1 MMQLLYGNDGINYH
15 TIAHSGDMTPVQEK
29 ELLEGYLGYDFVKD
43 SSKYSDFSKEPIAI
57 SYVTTNLSNTL
68 PQEKIVIAQNARM
81 TNYLT
86 PSYYAHFQLLDMSKE
101 LYGERFT
108 ELLRY
113 SFIQDVDLKKYLDK
127 DIDLFHPVVNSNPI
141 ATDAIE
147 KDKLI
152 PIVASILDVADSISQ
167 QVQVVLDV
175 EGDAYNKRALEVI
188 ATIYKYLPYNIR
200 KKVGFTTYAGTEAS
214 KSSRIKLKLYT
225 RDALGRLGSGA
236 IDLRDMDSS
245 RILGKLPKIA
255 VDLAR
260 DFVMQDETQRKE
272 WFRSFQQ
279 VFGLKNVS
287 VEDHV
292 MFFRNLRSWQNEDL
306 EKLKDHLARYAASEI
321 NKTPESP
328 IFTMFKNIISQRF
341 VREGY
346 LPRYGKIIEEL
357 LAQNESYDYD
367 NRLKAYIMLG
377 ETLDT
382 VTFERQSFLD
392 WQDQKMVKPVENCEE
407 LELIR
412 CFKAQQQAIHN
423 MQCGKGKFQSI
434 RAEMES
440 NIKDYLEALKK
451 EIQRKAKMEK
461 RGVLAFFVDPVG
473 SDPAKIKECFAHIRY
488 EDNKRVFKKALF
500 GKLER
505 VLGATPYLRSM
516 EAYEKWEEDLRGYE
530 DYLEQ
535 EDAES
540 LRDLI
545 EQKGEVVKS
554 MENIKV
560 VRWNDKTDIL
570 KTYQNMADMKAVSEG
585 KQVEVPDY
593 VLYVKEEYFNLPGEE
608 LEALTEFLLVPT
620 DQNILKFRRLVRT
633 HMDLLGSLCEING
646 YGEAH
651 FNYLM
656 SLTENDEREQRR
668 ALRYYLSKDVLLSSD
683 QVSEGLMKVDIDVLR
698 KMGEIKGKNIVC
710 NVFRSKMGR
719 GGMENRGTDFGRD
732 SGLDRKRNDDR
743 GMSPDGKRDYGR
755 KTEQKRVNL
764 PKIVLIA
771 TLIPALV
778 FAAISFLSI
787 VIEFKMMTI
796 MIISLVMLVA
806 TASCAIIQSYFPDDE
821 ANEGWIGGGIGFGL
835 SVLATWASFMLYI
848 R

>member
-29 ELLEGYLGYDFVKD
+29 ELLEGYLGYDFVRD
-43 SSKYSDFSKEPIAI
+43 PSKYSDVSKEPIAI

-68 PQEKIVIAQNARM
+68 PQEKIVIAKNARM

-101 LYGERFT
+101 LYGERFM

-127 DIDLFHPVVNSNPI
+127 DIDLFHPVTNSNPI

-188 ATIYKYLPYNIR
+188 ATIYKHLPYNVR

-214 KSSRIKLKLYT
+214 SSSRIKLKLYT

-245 RILGKLPKIA
+245 RILGRLSKMA
-255 VDLAR
+255 VDLAG

-346 LPRYGKIIEEL
+346 LSRYGEIMEEL

-367 NRLKAYIMLG
+367 SRLKAYIMLG
-377 ETLDT
+377 EALDT

-412 CFKAQQQAIHN
+412 RFKAQQQAIHN

-451 EIQRKAKMEK
+451 EIQRKAEMEK
-461 RGVLAFFVDPVG
+461 RGVLAFFVGPVG
-473 SDPAKIKECFAHIRY
+473 SDPAKIKEHFARIRY
-488 EDNKRVFKKALF
+488 EENKRVFKKALF
-500 GKLER
+500 VKLER
-505 VLGATPYLRSM
+505 TLGAPPYLRSM
-516 EAYEKWEEDLRGYE
+516 EAYEKWEGYLRE
-530 DYLEQ
+530 NQDYLER

-554 MENIKV
+554 MENIRK

-570 KTYQNMADMKAVSEG
+570 KTYQNIADMKAVSEG
-585 KQVEVPDY
+585 KQVEIPDY
-593 VLYVKEEYFNLPGEE
+593 VLSVREERFNLPGEE

-620 DQNILKFRRLVRT
+620 DQNLWGFKELTIK
-633 HMDLLGSLCEING
+633 HMGLLESLYEING

-656 SLTENDEREQRR
+656 GLAENKVREQRR
-668 ALRYYLSKDVLLSSD
+668 ALKYFSTKDALLSSD
-683 QVSEGLMKVDIDVLR
+683 QVSKGLVKVDNDVLR
-698 KMGEIKGKNIVC
+698 EIGEIKGNNIVC
-710 NVFRSKMGR
+710 SVLRSKMGQ
-719 GGMENRGTDFGRD
+719 GGMDNRGKDPGRD

-743 GMSPDGKRDYGR
+743 GTSPGGKRDYP
-755 KTEQKRVNL
+755 KKDQKRVNL
-764 PKIVLIA
+764 PVIVLIA

-796 MIISLVMLVA
+796 MVISLGMLVA
-806 TASCAIIQSYFPDDE
+806 TAGCTVIQSYFLDGE
-821 ANEGWIGGGIGFGL
+821 TNEGWIGGGIGFGL
-835 SVLATWASFMLYI
+835 SVLATWASFLLYI